1 MPTCFVVMGF
11 GLKTDYAQQKTFDL
25 DKSYR
30 NLIKPA
36 VEAAGFTCIRA
47 DEIQHAG
54 NINIPMYEQLLN
66 ADLVIADLSTAN
78 LNAFFELGI
87 RYALKP
93 RTTIVIAESG
103 FIIPFDMGQVV
114 IRRYQ
119 HLGPGL
125 DYDEVIVKKQELTQA
140 CTEVVAAS
148 RDDSPVYTFLTNLA
162 PPMLRGVAAAQAQV
176 ANQQTRVALGQA
188 ETSDQAAALTLPL
201 AALMAKAMEARAGKR
216 FGETCAI
223 LAGVKAVQGAAV
235 DPFVIQQLALAT
247 YKQNEKDP
255 ATLMAARA
263 VLSDLSP
270 DTSID
275 PETLGLWA
283 VHKRL
288 FDAGGS
294 TEMSPEAA
302 LDVAI
307 EAYGRGFVLKHDYY
321 NGINFAFLLD
331 TRAAASSGNEA
342 IADHVHARRVR
353 TKVLSVCDEALAR
366 EVKAESAQGRAE
378 AEYWLRATRAE
389 ARLGLR
395 EIASVDEALSD
406 AANMTPA
413 PESWMIDTTA
423 SQLRKLA
430 RLLGM

>member
-275 PETLGLWA
+275 PETLGLWGCA
-283 VHKRL
+283 QTPVRRRRV
-288 FDAGGS
+288 DGNEPGGG
-294 TEMSPEAA
+294 A
-302 LDVAI
+302 
-307 EAYGRGFVLKHDYY
+307 GRGD
-321 NGINFAFLLD
+321 
-331 TRAAASSGNEA
+331 R
-342 IADHVHARRVR
+342 
-353 TKVLSVCDEALAR
+353 
-366 EVKAESAQGRAE
+366 
-378 AEYWLRATRAE
+378 
-389 ARLGLR
+389 GLR
-395 EIASVDEALSD
+395 TRIRPQ
-406 AANMTPA
+406 T
-413 PESWMIDTTA
+413 
-423 SQLRKLA
+423 
-430 RLLGM
+430 